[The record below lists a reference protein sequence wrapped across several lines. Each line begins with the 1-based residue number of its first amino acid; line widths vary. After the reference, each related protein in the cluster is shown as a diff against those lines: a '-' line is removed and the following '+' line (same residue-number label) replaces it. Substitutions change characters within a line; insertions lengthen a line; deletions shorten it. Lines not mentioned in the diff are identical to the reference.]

1 MSEDI
6 LRKIAAAKKEEIAAA
21 RKLVPEA
28 ELRQQAENRESQR
41 PFIGRLRQAHRDGIG
56 IIAEIKRASP
66 SKGIIR
72 GDLNAADYARRYEQG
87 GATAV
92 SVLTD
97 GQFFKGSLDDL
108 QAARNNCSLP
118 VLRKDFLIDTYQFYE
133 AAAAGADA
141 VLLIVRMLSENQ
153 LSDYLSLCRDLRL
166 DPLVEVHDD
175 TDLDQASRSGA
186 ELIGINNRDLRTFK
200 TDIAVA
206 TRLVSRF
213 NDRQIPVAASG
224 ISSPDDIRAT
234 RRAGINNFLIGE
246 SLVRADD
253 TVAFMRKLLEAADG

>member
-6 LRKIAAAKKEEIAAA
+6 LRKIATAKKQEISEA
-21 RKLVPEA
+21 RKRMSEA
-28 ELRQQAENRESQR
+28 DLRQQAEHRDGQR
-41 PFIGRLRQAHRDGIG
+41 PFIGRLRQAHIDGIG

-66 SKGIIR
+66 SKGAIR
-72 GDLNAADYARRYEQG
+72 TGLNAADYARRYEQG

-108 QAARNNCSLP
+108 TAARKNCSLP
-118 VLRKDFLIDTYQFYE
+118 VLRKDFLIDPYQFYE

-141 VLLIVRMLSENQ
+141 VLLIVRMLTEDQ
-153 LSDYLSLCRDLRL
+153 LSDYLDLCRELRL

-175 TDLDQASRSGA
+175 ADLEKATRSGA

-213 NDRQIPVAASG
+213 SERQIPVAASG
-224 ISSPDDIRAT
+224 ISAPEDIRAT
-234 RRAGINNFLIGE
+234 RQAGINNFLIGE

-253 TVAFMRKLLEAADG
+253 TVGFLRRLIAAAD